1 MDSDYGIS
9 KELTDLQELR
19 SLYQPELP
27 PCLQVIGHIGYHV
40 IATGL
45 NGYMVTVTN
54 LKNHVN
60 KWKMWCCSNNTMM
73 TVKHYGSGH
82 GASSIGKP
90 ALHPVTV
97 DLKGKSY
104 ELLRQN
110 ATKFLIEDV
119 YRNPG
124 PFQYDVPGADA
135 KPVTLCVEDQDYMGR
150 IKRLQEYLDMVHC
163 MVKPGCSQYVLRAAL
178 SSMASVTDVL
188 SVMSSH
194 SNGSSTTLI

>member
-1 MDSDYGIS
+1 MV
-9 KELTDLQELR
+9 L
-19 SLYQPELP
+19 
-27 PCLQVIGHIGYHV
+27 GHIGYHV
-40 IATGL
+40 IATGS
-45 NGYMVTVTN
+45 NGYMATVTN
-54 LKNHVN
+54 LKNPVN
-60 KWKMWCCSNNTMM
+60 KWKMWCCSNNNNSMM

-104 ELLRQN
+104 EQAISWAISFKLLRQN

-119 YRNPG
+119 YKNPV
-124 PFQYDVPGADA
+124 PFQYDGPGADA
-135 KPVTLCVEDQDYMGR
+135 KLVTLCIEDQDYMGR
-150 IKRLQEYLDMVHC
+150 IKRLQEYLDMVRC
-163 MVKPGCSQYVLRAAL
+163 MVKPGCSQDVLRAAL
-178 SSMASVTDVL
+178 SFMASVTDVL